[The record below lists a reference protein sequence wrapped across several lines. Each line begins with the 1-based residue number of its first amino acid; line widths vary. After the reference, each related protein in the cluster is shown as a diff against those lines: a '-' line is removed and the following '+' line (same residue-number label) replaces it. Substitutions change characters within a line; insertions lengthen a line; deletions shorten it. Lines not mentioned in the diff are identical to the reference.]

1 MKKFKLSRRFSG
13 VYYIVKIERYGVTLD
28 DRLEDAFNRASDP
41 GRERIVAIDDLDRG
55 EKEFG
60 V

>member
-13 VYYIVKIERYGVTLD
+13 VYYIVKKEHYGVTLD

-41 GRERIVAIDDLDRG
+41 GRERIAKVDRSG
-55 EKEFG
+55 LVQEM
-60 V
+60 